1 MQLYVDSGFLSPYA
15 MSAYVALRV
24 KGLAPDLIT
33 VDLEASENLSDRF
46 FVTSA
51 TSRVPT
57 LVDEDFSLSES
68 SAIAEYLEDKMPSPN
83 LYPRSMRERAK
94 ARQVQAWLRSDLM
107 ALRQERPTNVI
118 FVESISSPL
127 SAAALIAKNKLIRA
141 AIFLLK
147 NSGGHLFESWS
158 IADTDLALMLKRLV
172 ANDDSIPES
181 LIDYADRQWHHPA
194 IQEWVALSRAT
205 KA

>member
-24 KGLAPDLIT
+24 KGVAPDLIT
-33 VDLEASENLSDRF
+33 VDLKASENLSERF
-46 FVTSA
+46 FVASA

-68 SAIAEYLEDKMPSPN
+68 SAIAEYLEDKMPSSN

-127 SAAALIAKNKLIRA
+127 SAA
-141 AIFLLK
+141 
-147 NSGGHLFESWS
+147 
-158 IADTDLALMLKRLV
+158 
-172 ANDDSIPES
+172 
-181 LIDYADRQWHHPA
+181 
-194 IQEWVALSRAT
+194 
-205 KA
+205 